1 MKKKL
6 LVVLGACL
14 LTVTG
19 CDKVPK
25 LVTGCGKVP
34 KLENGQEVVAS
45 IDGFNLTAEDLY
57 EELKDVNGVNII
69 VNKIDEYIADKEIKD
84 SKDADEYAKKQ
95 IEALK
100 AQYEMYNMDF
110 SAALKSY
117 GYESEDELSKEI
129 AMSYKKDEVLKNYL
143 AGKLTD
149 EEINE
154 YYNSEIFGE
163 MTVRHILIKPETTDD
178 MTDEQK
184 KAAEESALNKA
195 KDLITKLNEGADFAT
210 LAKDNSDDTGTAS
223 EGGLFANFTKQG
235 VDESFFDASYT
246 LKNNEY
252 TKEPVKSVYGYHIIL
267 KISQNDKPSLD
278 TVKDDIK
285 ETLVT
290 NKLEKDQN
298 LSITAWDEIRAKYN
312 MSINDDNLKNNYTTI
327 IDSYKK

>member
-14 LTVTG
+14 LT
-19 CDKVPK
+19 
-25 LVTGCGKVP
+25 VTGCGKVP

-57 EELKDVNGVNII
+57 EELKETNGVSII
-69 VNKIDEYIADKEIKD
+69 VNKIDEYIANKEITD
-84 SKDADEYAKKQ
+84 SKDADDYAKKQ
-95 IEALK
+95 IEALR

-110 SAALKSY
+110 DAALTDA
-117 GYESEDELSKEI
+117 GYENEDALAKEI
-129 AMSYKKDEVLKNYL
+129 SISYKKDEVLTNYL
-143 AGKLTD
+143 SNKLTD

-178 MTDEQK
+178 MTDDEK
-184 KAAEESALNKA
+184 TAAEDAALNKA
-195 KDLITKLNEGADFAT
+195 KDLIKQLDEGADFAT
-210 LAKDNSDDTGTAS
+210 LAKENSSDTGTAS

-235 VDESFFDASYT
+235 VDEAFFDASNA
-246 LKNNEY
+246 LKNDEY
-252 TKEPVKSVYGYHIIL
+252 TKEPVKSQYGYHIIL
-267 KISQNDKPSLD
+267 KISQNEKPALD
-278 TVKDDIK
+278 TVIDDIK

-290 NKLEKDQN
+290 DKLNANQN
-298 LSITAWDEIRAKYN
+298 LSITAWDEIRTKYN
-312 MSINDDNLKNNYTTI
+312 MSINDDSLKNNYTTI